1 MCRSCRHSLE
11 TNAPVSIDKGD
22 PRKIDY
28 ALLRT
33 VAPIM
38 RQRDKRKAAQDH
50 FRFLPFDKGVHG
62 SRFGKG
68 YTMRSN
74 PGAGQEGDAG

>member
-33 VAPIM
+33 VEPIL
-38 RQRDKRKAAQDH
+38 RQRDRRKGSTGPL
-50 FRFLPFDKGVHG
+50 RFLRFDKGVHG